1 MRNVVDSATAKY
13 IDQTTIHEVGIPS
26 MVLMEK
32 ASMAVAA
39 CAMSIADSRKDRILA
54 VCGTGNNGG
63 DGVAAARL
71 LQEAG
76 YNISVL
82 VLGQEEKCTEE
93 MQQQLHIA
101 ETLGV
106 SVFWDNMTQEEM
118 VTETRLEE
126 YTIGI
131 DAMFGIGLTRAVQGK
146 YAAYIRWMNQA
157 GIPIIS
163 ADVPSGV
170 DGSSGAILGE
180 AVRADCTVTFGCNKM
195 GLLLYPGAEYA
206 GQVIVAD
213 IGIPQQI
220 TRQAKCNTYTF
231 EGIEDVQM
239 RFPAR
244 KMRSHKG
251 SYGKVLV
258 IAGGPEMS
266 GACYFSAKAAY
277 RMGCGLVQIFTS
289 QTNAA
294 VLRTRLPEAIVTTW
308 SSGLLEQELQSLS
321 RAIREASAI
330 VFGPGLGRSEDAKQ
344 LCTFLLDELENYPE
358 KPVIIDADGLNILA
372 EMGRYHSLGSQFILT
387 PHLKEMSRL
396 CGQSV
401 SEISTHMPETVMGQ
415 KSGAV
420 VVLKDARTLVS
431 DGCALY
437 INTTGNSGLSTGGSG
452 DVLSGM
458 IGGLLAQGVSPMDSA
473 CLAVYLHGMTADRYT
488 EQYAPHSMMA
498 DDILQMLPEVLA
510 ESRVGN

>member
-1 MRNVVDSATAKY
+1 MKNIFDSATAKY

-39 CAMSIADSRKDRILA
+39 CVMSIADRRKDQILA

-63 DGVAAARL
+63 DGVATARL

-76 YNISVL
+76 YNASVL
-82 VLGQEEKCTEE
+82 VLGQKEKCTEE

-101 ETLGV
+101 KLLGV
-106 SVFWDNMTQEEM
+106 SVFWDDMTQEELI
-118 VTETRLEE
+118 TETRLEE

-131 DAMFGIGLTRAVQGK
+131 DAIFGIGLTRQVHGK
-146 YAAYIRWMNQA
+146 YADYIQWINQA
-157 GIPIIS
+157 QIPIIS
-163 ADVPSGV
+163 IDIPSGV
-170 DGSSGAILGE
+170 DGSTGAVLGA
-180 AVRADCTVTFGCNKM
+180 AVRADRTVTFGCNKM
-195 GLLLYPGAEYA
+195 GLVLYPGTEYA

-213 IGIPQQI
+213 IGIPQQVI
-220 TRQAKCNTYTF
+220 RQAKCNTYTF
-231 EGIEDVQM
+231 DEIDDV
-239 RFPAR
+239 RLRLPTR
-244 KMRSHKG
+244 KLRSHKG

-289 QTNAA
+289 QINAD

-308 SSGLLEQELQSLS
+308 SSGLPEEELQTLS
-321 RAIREASAI
+321 HAIHEASAI
-330 VFGPGLGRSEDAKQ
+330 VFGPGLGRSEEAKR
-344 LCTFLLDELENYPE
+344 LCTFLLHELENDSK
-358 KPVIIDADGLNILA
+358 KPVIIDADGLNIVA
-372 EMGRYHSLGSQFILT
+372 EMGLYHLLGSQFVLT

-401 SEISTHMPETVMGQ
+401 SEISTHMTETVMGQ
-415 KSGAV
+415 QSGAI

-458 IGGLLAQGVSPMDSA
+458 IGGLLAQRVSPMDSA
-473 CLAVYLHGMTADRYT
+473 CLAVYLHGMTADCYT
-488 EQYAPHSMMA
+488 EQYAPHSLMA
-498 DDILQMLPEVLA
+498 DDILEILPEVLA
-510 ESRVGN
+510 ISSARN